1 VRELHWKSAHA
12 PEDGDWIIAELPWH
26 GPAHLVEVL
35 GADDR
40 PTWDDH
46 AVASQHRLRISFPA
60 RALAEAAAFHEPD
73 ARELKA
79 REDRR
84 ADDVVTIDPEDAR
97 DHDDA
102 LAARALGHGRHE
114 VGIHIA
120 DVGWYV
126 REGSALDLEARER
139 GTSCYL
145 PGGVIPMLPERLSGD
160 LCSLREGLDR
170 LALSVFA
177 TLDETGRL
185 HEYRFA
191 ATVIRSRAKLS
202 YERVQRALD
211 GEEALPGALQAPM
224 ETLMRLARALRAR
237 RLAAG
242 ALEIES
248 VEVKAVVDEHGETL
262 AMVRR
267 PHLESH
273 ELVEEFMLLANR
285 CVGEAAG
292 LRGAPGAAGSGMLWR
307 VHEPPPGRKLAELDE
322 TLRVLGLPRLGHAD
336 DPHRA
341 LQALL
346 AVPLDPA
353 KQRLVNRMVLRS
365 LARAR
370 YLERDLGHFGLS
382 TREYLHFTSPIRRY
396 PDLHNHRRV
405 REWLLSARN
414 AAWDPTA
421 TAALAAECSGRE
433 QDATD
438 AEREATRVKGLR
450 LMAGR
455 LGERLSG
462 TISGLVP
469 RGFFVE
475 LDDPPVD
482 GFVAVGDQLD
492 DRFEL
497 DAAGVRLVGRRTRRR
512 FTLGDTVQVT
522 VARVDVPARECD
534 LALEEDSRRGGRRKR
549 DPHMGTGRQGKPA
562 KGRSARRQGW
572 R

>member
-1 VRELHWKSAHA
+1 VRDLRWKGAHA
-12 PEDGDWIIAELPWH
+12 PEDGDWIIAEIPWH

-40 PTWDDH
+40 AEWDDA
-46 AVASQHRLRISFPA
+46 AVASQFRLRVAFPKN
-60 RALAEAAAFHEPD
+60 ALEEAAAWREPE
-73 ARELKA
+73 ARELKSQN

-84 ADDVVTIDPEDAR
+84 DDVVVTIDPSDAR

-102 LAARALGHGRHE
+102 LGVRALGGGRHE
-114 VGIHIA
+114 VGVHIA
-120 DVGWYV
+120 DVSWYV
-126 REGSALDLEARER
+126 RPGSAIDLEARAR

-145 PGGVIPMLPERLSGD
+145 PGGAVPMLPERLSGD
-160 LCSLREGLDR
+160 LCSLREGVDR

-177 TLDETGRL
+177 TLDNSGRL

-191 ATVIRSRAKLS
+191 ATAIRSRARLS

-211 GEEALPGALQAPM
+211 GAEPLGEALQTSIS
-224 ETLMRLARALRAR
+224 TLMRLARALRSR
-237 RLAAG
+237 RLAVG
-242 ALEIES
+242 ALQLES
-248 VEVKAVVDEHGETL
+248 VEVKAVVDEHGVPLRME
-262 AMVRR
+262 RR

-285 CVGEAAG
+285 CVGEAAA
-292 LRGAPGAAGSGMLWR
+292 LRGSGVLWR
-307 VHEPPPGRKLAELDE
+307 VHEPPPHRKLAELDE
-322 TLRVLGLPRLGHAD
+322 TLRVLGLPRLPRQAD

-346 AVPLDPA
+346 EVPLDPA
-353 KQRLVNRMVLRS
+353 KRRLVHRMVLRS

-370 YLERDLGHFGLS
+370 YLERDLGHFGLA

-405 REWLLSARN
+405 REWIAR
-414 AAWDPTA
+414 ARDQAWDPHE

-450 LMAGR
+450 LLEGR

-462 TISGLVP
+462 SITGLVP
-469 RGFFVE
+469 RGCFVE

-482 GFVAVGDQLD
+482 GFIAVGDQLD

-497 DAAGVRLVGRRTRRR
+497 DAAGVRLVGQRTRRR

-534 LALEEDSRRGGRRKR
+534 LALEQDETRRGR
-549 DPHMGTGRQGKPA
+549 HGKP
-562 KGRSARRQGW
+562 GVRRPARRQGW
-572 R
+572 L